1 MIIGIP
7 KEIKAF
13 EHRILLTPEAVQNLT
28 SSGDHVY
35 VESGAGNESGFS
47 DKDYESAGAQIE
59 PTSEKVFEKVDL
71 VLKIHPPMPI
81 EYELI
86 KEDHVIFSLL
96 FPQNSNDKLQALLTS
111 HAIFLSAELIDP
123 IKNALSELTGKVAVN
138 QALKYLEKDFG
149 GKGIL
154 FSGACGISG
163 ARVTILG
170 SSPLGNAAAH
180 QALLFGARVNYI
192 CENYHQ
198 LLEFKANHPFES
210 LEVFEYDRGLL
221 ANLLLETDV
230 LIAGSQVLGKKS
242 KLQVKKN
249 DLTLLSPGS
258 LIIDLSVVK
267 GDSIETSRET
277 KQDDPIYT
285 NDGLLYYAV
294 PNLPSAVPRTSSE
307 VLSNISIQYVRQLAR
322 MGFQEAMATSPE
334 LRNSLIIYRGKIVNE
349 LLANNDDFVHY
360 DILELLELNI

>member
-1 MIIGIP
+1 MNIGIP

-13 EHRILLTPEAVQNLT
+13 EHRILLTPEAVQSLT
-28 SSGDHVY
+28 ANGDNVY
-35 VESGAGNESGFS
+35 FEGGAGNESGFS
-47 DKDYESAGAQIE
+47 DKDYESAGAQIM

-86 KEDHVIFSLL
+86 KEDHIIFSLL
-96 FPQNSNDKLQALLTS
+96 FPQNSSDKLKALLSS

-123 IKNALSELTGKVAVN
+123 IKNALSELTGKVAIN

-163 ARVTILG
+163 ANVTILG
-170 SSPLGNAAAH
+170 CGPLGNAVAH
-180 QALLFGARVNYI
+180 QALLFGAKVNYI
-192 CENYHQ
+192 SENYQQ
-198 LLEFKANHPFES
+198 LLEFKSNHPFES

-230 LIAGSQVLGKKS
+230 LIAASQIPGQKS
-242 KLQVKKN
+242 KLQIKKN
-249 DLTLLSPGS
+249 DLKLLSPGS
-258 LIIDLSVVK
+258 LIIDLSVFN
-267 GDSIETSRET
+267 GDCIETSRET
-277 KQDDPIYT
+277 KQDDPIYI
-285 NDGLLYYAV
+285 NDGLLFYAV
-294 PNLPSAVPRTSSE
+294 QNLPSAVPRTSSQ
-307 VLSNISIQYVRQLAR
+307 VLSNISIQYVCQLAR
-322 MGFQEAMATSPE
+322 MGFQEAMATSPD
-334 LRNSLIIYRGKIVNE
+334 LRNSLIIYRGKIVNQI
-349 LLANNDDFVHY
+349 LINNDEFEHY